1 MGQSLL
7 KYDFSG
13 IEGSN
18 CYCSG
23 EAAEQIRGLLRS
35 IDPDTPLWMGSG
47 DYHYISLF
55 RGDCLLGTLSPS
67 GNKSLTCKRSFAG
80 DGLTDRQSAGNESRN
95 QDDTVIELIYF
106 DNHPDD
112 QDDAFGGDM
121 LSCGNWVK
129 WYRNLAPVRTTWHN
143 GNGEVIVSGTGA
155 PTESPGNPPS
165 PTSADGPI
173 SAHSPAPA
181 DGADASRSSLG
192 SLPSVHL
199 SIDLD
204 VLSWE
209 YAHTNW
215 NQGSMT
221 LDDLCRRLRA
231 ISETR
236 KIVCLDICG
245 GLSESKGGTP
255 EDEALNTLAVETIL
269 RALSHAT

>member
-18 CYCSG
+18 CYCSD
-23 EAAEQIRGLLRS
+23 EAAERIRELVRS
-35 IDPDTPLWMGSG
+35 MDPATPLWMGSG
-47 DYHYISLF
+47 DYHYVSLF
-55 RGDCLLGTLSPS
+55 RGDCLLGALSPS

-80 DGLTDRQSAGNESRN
+80 DGLTDRQSAGNESQN

-112 QDDAFGGDM
+112 QDDAFCGDM

-143 GNGEVIVSGTGA
+143 GNGEVIT
-155 PTESPGNPPS
+155 SPDCARENLCTLPP
-165 PTSADGPI
+165 
-173 SAHSPAPA
+173 
-181 DGADASRSSLG
+181 
-192 SLPSVHL
+192 VHL

-221 LDDLCRRLRA
+221 LDELCRRVSA
-231 ISETR
+231 IAASR
-236 KIVCLDICG
+236 RIACIDFCG
-245 GLSESKGGTP
+245 GLTESKGGTP
-255 EDEALNTLAVETIL
+255 EDDALNTLAVETIL
-269 RALSHAT
+269 RSL

>member
-1 MGQSLL
+1 MGQGLI

-18 CYCSG
+18 CYCAD

-55 RGDCLLGTLSPS
+55 RAECLLRASGGPS
-67 GNKSLTCKRSFAG
+67 T
-80 DGLTDRQSAGNESRN
+80 
-95 QDDTVIELIYF
+95 IELIYF

-112 QDDAFGGDM
+112 QDDAFGGDL

-129 WYRNLAPVRTTWHN
+129 CYRALGPIRTTWHN

-192 SLPSVHL
+192 SLPPVHL

-204 VLSWE
+204 VLSRE

-215 NQGSMT
+215 DQGSMT
-221 LDDLCRRLRA
+221 LDELCRRVSA
-231 ISETR
+231 IAASR
-236 KIVCLDICG
+236 RIACIDFCG
-245 GLSESKGGTP
+245 GLTESKGGTP
-255 EDEALNTLAVETIL
+255 EDDALNTLAVETIL
-269 RALSHAT
+269 LAL